1 MRNPIHKRLEN
12 LESWQHLTF
21 MAALCERMAPNFKL
35 FCQMNELSVEAKT
48 YQNILNLVWEYLTIK
63 DVKINFENQLEKLE
77 SIIPDVNDY
86 DSFGVVPALD
96 ACQALAEILHAIIAG
111 ETLEKAVEIS
121 LISLGTIRALLE
133 TETGRDWSESKLKE
147 NEDIQTELD
156 VQWQVYRLLKEC
168 EKRDIELILALKNEI
183 RTEGISNIGI
193 EFHHLSQFL

>member
-48 YQNILNLVWEYLTIK
+48 YQNILNLVWEYLTVK
-63 DVKINFENQLEKLE
+63 DAKINFENQLEKLE
-77 SIIPDVNDY
+77 TIIPNVNDY
-86 DSFGVVPALD
+86 ESFGVVPALD

-111 ETLEKAVEIS
+111 ETLERAVEMS
-121 LISLGTIRALLE
+121 LISLGTVTSLLE
-133 TETGRDWSESKLKE
+133 TETGRDWSDSELKESK
-147 NEDIQTELD
+147 DIQAELD

-168 EKRDIELILALKNEI
+168 EKRDIELILDLKNEI
-183 RTEGISNIGI
+183 RAEGISNIGI
-193 EFHHLSQFL
+193 EFHQ

>member
-35 FCQMNELSVEAKT
+35 FCQMNELSVETKM

-77 SIIPDVNDY
+77 TIIPDVNDY

-121 LISLGTIRALLE
+121 LISLGTVRALLE

-193 EFHHLSQFL
+193 EFHQ

>member
-48 YQNILNLVWEYLTIK
+48 YHNILNLVWEYLTVK
-63 DVKINFENQLEKLE
+63 DAKINFENQLEKLE
-77 SIIPDVNDY
+77 TIIPDVNDY
-86 DSFGVVPALD
+86 ESFGVVPALD

-111 ETLEKAVEIS
+111 ETLERAVEMS
-121 LISLGTIRALLE
+121 LISLGTVTSLLE
-133 TETGRDWSESKLKE
+133 TETGRDWSESELKE
-147 NEDIQTELD
+147 SKDIQAELD

-168 EKRDIELILALKNEI
+168 EKRDIELILDLKNEI
-183 RTEGISNIGI
+183 RAEGISNIGI
-193 EFHHLSQFL
+193 EFHQ

>member
-12 LESWQHLTF
+12 LDSWQHLTF

-35 FCQMNELSVEAKT
+35 FCQMNELSVETKT

-121 LISLGTIRALLE
+121 LISLGTVRALLE

-168 EKRDIELILALKNEI
+168 EKRDIELILDLKNEI
-183 RTEGISNIGI
+183 RAEGISNIGI
-193 EFHHLSQFL
+193 EFHQ

>member
-35 FCQMNELSVEAKT
+35 FCQMNELSVETKT

-77 SIIPDVNDY
+77 SIIPDVNHY

-121 LISLGTIRALLE
+121 LISLGTIRALLG

-193 EFHHLSQFL
+193 EFHQ

>member
-35 FCQMNELSVEAKT
+35 FCQMNELSAEAKT

-168 EKRDIELILALKNEI
+168 EKRDIELILALKMKFGL
-183 RTEGISNIGI
+183 RVYLT
-193 EFHHLSQFL
+193 LV